1 MDEQLAVIPLFGISK
16 VTKLGECQKR
26 GFTGNGIGAAQFG
39 DKRIRR
45 GTFRS
50 SIRGISC
57 RAVEMQCEKCNS
69 ERGLNQEV
77 LILVLASMKN
87 FENPLKPRH
96 IFELSRLTGRSVS
109 QFVMLAMTG
118 VFTA

>member
-1 MDEQLAVIPLFGISK
+1 
-16 VTKLGECQKR
+16 
-26 GFTGNGIGAAQFG
+26 
-39 DKRIRR
+39 
-45 GTFRS
+45 
-50 SIRGISC
+50 
-57 RAVEMQCEKCNS
+57 MQSEKCNS

-109 QFVMLAMTG
+109 QIRNACHDRG
-118 VFTA
+118 VHGLIEGGQASSFGMVG

>member
-1 MDEQLAVIPLFGISK
+1 MGLARPNLV
-16 VTKLGECQKR
+16 
-26 GFTGNGIGAAQFG
+26 

-57 RAVEMQCEKCNS
+57 RAVEMQSEKCNS
-69 ERGLNQEV
+69 ERELNQEV

>member
-1 MDEQLAVIPLFGISK
+1 
-16 VTKLGECQKR
+16 
-26 GFTGNGIGAAQFG
+26 
-39 DKRIRR
+39 
-45 GTFRS
+45 
-50 SIRGISC
+50 
-57 RAVEMQCEKCNS
+57 MQCEKCNS

>member
-1 MDEQLAVIPLFGISK
+1 LIRPPETPAVF
-16 VTKLGECQKR
+16 
-26 GFTGNGIGAAQFG
+26 
-39 DKRIRR
+39 IR
-45 GTFRS
+45 FVDWQMKQQMNS
-50 SIRGISC
+50 
-57 RAVEMQCEKCNS
+57 AFLVFDLVEMQSEKCNS
-69 ERGLNQEV
+69 ERELNQEV